1 MTQVQPANTDEA
13 EALFGFFN
21 EIAAVAGIATRLFE
35 AHLPAGLTQAQFN
48 VLNWFVQVDVETT
61 PGHLAKAFEVTS
73 SDMTH
78 TLKKLADKKFI
89 VIRPNPLSGRQKQVT
104 ITPAGLE
111 MRARAISAAAPLL
124 SDFGSVFPAQ
134 TLAAQLDQ
142 LREIRH
148 YLDDLRAGK

>member
-1 MTQVQPANTDEA
+1 MSREQPANTDEA
-13 EALFGFFN
+13 EALFSYFN
-21 EIAAVAGIATRLFE
+21 EIAALAGIATRLFE
-35 AHLPAGLTQAQFN
+35 KHLPAGLTQAQFN
-48 VLNWFVQVDVETT
+48 VLNWFVQVDVEST

-89 VIRPNPLSGRQKQVT
+89 AIRPNPLSGRQKQVT

-111 MRARAISAAAPLL
+111 MRARAISAVAPLL
-124 SDFGSVFPAQ
+124 SDFGAMFPAQ

-148 YLDDLRAGK
+148 YLDDLRTDR